1 MYDAMSRVRYG
12 MITTLIYCTMLYDV
26 LDAIRHS
33 DSVRYGTVSTLRY
46 GSQSAARFVVVK
58 RCDICCVKYFAI
70 GRYATLETIVRY
82 DAKQ

>member
-12 MITTLIYCTMLYDV
+12 MITTLIYCTILYDV
-26 LDAIRHS
+26 LDAIRFDAIRHS

-70 GRYATLETIVRY
+70 GRYATL
-82 DAKQ
+82 